1 MSQLIASSK
10 LKMVVGIGATGLSVA
25 RHLSQLGERFVMLDS
40 RLQPPCLN
48 QLKSE
53 MPDVPVALGE
63 FEIDSFDG
71 ADEIILSPGLS
82 RQIPAVQ
89 AAINLDIPVISDIEL
104 FARSA
109 SAPIIAIT
117 GSNGKSTVTTLV
129 GEMCAAA
136 GQKVGVGGNLGTPA
150 LELLDEQSELYVLEL
165 SSFQLESVYGLN
177 AEVATVLNVSPDHM
191 DRYQSLL
198 DYHQAKHR
206 IFGGA
211 RQVVVNRADKLS
223 VPLVSEKVKQWSFGV
238 DRPDFAGF
246 GLVEQDGESWLTYQ
260 FDRLMPESDLGIKGR
275 HNTSNALAALAIGSA
290 VGLPMDV
297 MLKVLREFRGLS
309 HRCQTVTELN
319 GVTYINDSKA
329 TNVGATLAAI
339 QGLSGGQGLS
349 GEQGLSGGKSLPG
362 NDDKTECKLIL
373 IAGGQ
378 AKGQDFSPLA
388 QVLVGAVKRL
398 VLLGEDAKI
407 IGDAVESVKN
417 SVDTVSVDTAYAE
430 DLTEAVKLSH
440 EIAQPGDI
448 VLLSPACASF
458 DMFSGFAERGEQFI
472 AAVSD
477 IGALQ

>member
-25 RHLSQLGERFVMLDS
+25 RHLSQLGERFVMLDT
-40 RLQPPCLN
+40 RQQPPCLA
-48 QLKSE
+48 QLKNE

-63 FEIDSFDG
+63 FDIDSFDG

-89 AAINLDIPVISDIEL
+89 AALNLDIPVISDIEL

-109 SAPIIAIT
+109 NAPIIAIT

-136 GQKVGVGGNLGTPA
+136 GKKVGVGGNLGTPA

-165 SSFQLESVYGLN
+165 SSFQLESVYSLN
-177 AEVATVLNVSPDHM
+177 AEVATVLNVSADHM
-191 DRYQSLL
+191 DRYQNLL

-211 RQVVVNRADKLS
+211 RQVVINRADKLS
-223 VPLVSEKVKQWSFGV
+223 VPLVSEKVKQWSFGI
-238 DRPDFAGF
+238 DRPDFGGF
-246 GLVEQDGESWLTYQ
+246 GLVEQDGEPWLAYQ
-260 FDRLMPESDLGIKGR
+260 FDRLMPESDLGVKGR

-290 VGLPMDV
+290 VGLPIDA
-297 MLKVLREFRGLS
+297 MLNVLREFRGLP

-339 QGLSGGQGLS
+339 QGFSGK
-349 GEQGLSGGKSLPG
+349 QGLSGGQSMDG
-362 NDDKTECKLIL
+362 GKLIL

-378 AKGQDFSPLA
+378 AKGQNFSPLA
-388 QVLVGAVKRL
+388 KALAGSVKCL

-407 IGDAVESVKN
+407 IDDALINAGVKGAVE
-417 SVDTVSVDTAYAE
+417 TAHAAN
-430 DLTEAVKLSH
+430 LTEAVELSH

-458 DMFSGFAERGEQFI
+458 DMFSGFAERGEQFV
-472 AAVSD
+472 AALRAL
-477 IGALQ
+477 GALQ

>member
-1 MSQLIASSK
+1 MGVAVTQLIASSK
-10 LKMVVGIGATGLSVA
+10 LKMVVGIGTTGLSVA
-25 RHLSQLGERFVMLDS
+25 RHLSQLGERFVMLDT
-40 RLQPPCLN
+40 RQNPPCLA

-53 MPDVPVALGE
+53 YPDVPVALGDMD
-63 FEIDSFDG
+63 IDSLEG

-82 RQIPAVQ
+82 RQMPAVQ
-89 AAINLDIPVISDIEL
+89 AAIKLDVPVISDMEL

-109 SAPIIAIT
+109 DAPIIAIT

-150 LELLDEQSELYVLEL
+150 LELLDESSELYVLEL

-177 AEVATVLNVSPDHM
+177 AEVAVVLNVSPDHM

-223 VPLVSEKVKQWSFGV
+223 VPLVSEKVKQWSFGL

-260 FDRLMPESDLGIKGR
+260 FDRLMPEPELGIKGR
-275 HNTSNALAALAIGSA
+275 HNTSNALAALALGSA
-290 VGLPMDV
+290 VGLPIET
-297 MLKVLREFRGLS
+297 MLQVLREFRGLP
-309 HRCQTVTELN
+309 HRCQTVMELN

-339 QGLSGGQGLS
+339 QGFSSSSSAGTHSAGA
-349 GEQGLSGGKSLPG
+349 
-362 NDDKTECKLIL
+362 NNLIL

-388 QVLVGAVKRL
+388 SALAGTVKQL
-398 VLLGEDAKI
+398 VLLGEDASI
-407 IGDAVESVKN
+407 ISDAVTSNAASGGVDTVYATNLTDAVELSRR
-417 SVDTVSVDTAYAE
+417 A
-430 DLTEAVKLSH
+430 AV
-440 EIAQPGDI
+440 PGDI

-458 DMFSGFAERGEQFI
+458 DMFSGFTERGDQFV
-472 AAVSD
+472 AAVE
-477 IGALQ
+477 GLR

>member
-1 MSQLIASSK
+1 MGVAVMQLIASSK
-10 LKMVVGIGATGLSVA
+10 LKMVVGIGTTGLSVA
-25 RHLSQLGERFVMLDS
+25 RHLFQLGERFVMLDT
-40 RLQPPCLN
+40 RQNPPCLA

-53 MPDVPVALGE
+53 YPDVPVALGDLDV
-63 FEIDSFDG
+63 DSLEG

-82 RQIPAVQ
+82 RQMPAVQ
-89 AAINLDIPVISDIEL
+89 AAIKLDVPVISDIEL

-109 SAPIIAIT
+109 DAPIIAIT

-150 LELLDEQSELYVLEL
+150 LELLDESSQLYVLEL

-177 AEVATVLNVSPDHM
+177 AEVAVVLNVSPDHM

-223 VPLVSEKVKQWSFGV
+223 VPLVSEKVKQWSFGL

-260 FDRLMPESDLGIKGR
+260 FDRLMPESELGIKGR
-275 HNTSNALAALAIGSA
+275 HNTSNALAALALGSA
-290 VGLPMDV
+290 VGLPIDT
-297 MLKVLREFRGLS
+297 MLQVLREFRGLP
-309 HRCQTVTELN
+309 HRCQTVMELN

-329 TNVGATLAAI
+329 TNVGATLAAM
-339 QGLSGGQGLS
+339 QGFSGS
-349 GEQGLSGGKSLPG
+349 SLVG
-362 NDDKTECKLIL
+362 SNNLIL

-378 AKGQDFSPLA
+378 AKGQDFAPLA
-388 QVLVGAVKRL
+388 PALAGTVKQL
-398 VLLGEDAKI
+398 VLLGEDASI
-407 IGDAVESVKN
+407 INDAVIS
-417 SVDTVSVDTAYAE
+417 SAASGGVDTVYATN
-430 DLTEAVKLSH
+430 LTEAVELSRR
-440 EIAQPGDI
+440 AAAPGDI

-458 DMFSGFAERGEQFI
+458 DMFSSFAERGDQFV
-472 AAVSD
+472 AAVE
-477 IGALQ
+477 GLR

>member
-1 MSQLIASSK
+1 MGVAVTQLIASSK
-10 LKMVVGIGATGLSVA
+10 LKMVVGIGTTGLSVA
-25 RHLSQLGERFVMLDS
+25 RHLSQLGERFVMLDT
-40 RLQPPCLN
+40 RQNPPCLD

-53 MPDVPVALGE
+53 YPDVPVALGDLD
-63 FEIDSFDG
+63 IDSLEG

-82 RQIPAVQ
+82 RQMPAVQ
-89 AAINLDIPVISDIEL
+89 AAIKLDVPVISDIEL

-109 SAPIIAIT
+109 DAPIIAIT

-150 LELLDEQSELYVLEL
+150 LELLDECSQLYVLEL

-177 AEVATVLNVSPDHM
+177 AEVAVVLNVSPDHM

-223 VPLVSEKVKQWSFGV
+223 VPLVSEKVKQWSFGL

-260 FDRLMPESDLGIKGR
+260 FDRLMPESELGIKGR
-275 HNTSNALAALAIGSA
+275 HNTSNALAALALGSA
-290 VGLPMDV
+290 VGLPIDT
-297 MLKVLREFRGLS
+297 MLQVLREFRGLP
-309 HRCQTVTELN
+309 HRCQTVMELN

-339 QGLSGGQGLS
+339 QGFSGGSSAGTNS
-349 GEQGLSGGKSLPG
+349 AGA
-362 NDDKTECKLIL
+362 NNLIL

-388 QVLVGAVKRL
+388 SVLAGTVKQL
-398 VLLGEDAKI
+398 VLLGEDASI
-407 IGDAVESVKN
+407 ISDAVTSN
-417 SVDTVSVDTAYAE
+417 AASGGVDTVYATN
-430 DLTEAVKLSH
+430 LTEAVELSH
-440 EIAQPGDI
+440 RAAVPGDI

-458 DMFSGFAERGEQFI
+458 DMFSGFTERGDQFV
-472 AAVSD
+472 AAVE
-477 IGALQ
+477 GLR

>member
-1 MSQLIASSK
+1 MGVAVTQLIASSK
-10 LKMVVGIGATGLSVA
+10 LKMVVGIGTTGLSVA
-25 RHLSQLGERFVMLDS
+25 RHLSQLGERFVMLDT
-40 RLQPPCLN
+40 RQNPPCLA

-53 MPDVPVALGE
+53 YPDVPVALGDMDV
-63 FEIDSFDG
+63 DSLEG

-82 RQIPAVQ
+82 RQMPAVQ
-89 AAINLDIPVISDIEL
+89 AAIKLDVPVISDIEL

-109 SAPIIAIT
+109 DAPIIAIT

-129 GEMCAAA
+129 GEMCTAA

-150 LELLDEQSELYVLEL
+150 LELLDESSQIYVLEL

-177 AEVATVLNVSPDHM
+177 AEVAVVLNVSPDHM

-223 VPLVSEKVKQWSFGV
+223 VPLVSEKVKQWSFGL
-238 DRPDFAGF
+238 DRPDFGGF
-246 GLVEQDGESWLTYQ
+246 GLLEQDGESWLTYQ
-260 FDRLMPESDLGIKGR
+260 FDRLMPESDLVIKGR
-275 HNTSNALAALAIGSA
+275 HNTSNALAALALGSA
-290 VGLPMDV
+290 VGLPIDI
-297 MLKVLREFRGLS
+297 MLQVLREFRGLP
-309 HRCQTVTELN
+309 HRCQTVIELN

-339 QGLSGGQGLS
+339 QGFSGS
-349 GEQGLSGGKSLPG
+349 SSAST
-362 NDDKTECKLIL
+362 NNLIL

-388 QVLVGAVKRL
+388 PALAGTVKQL
-398 VLLGEDAKI
+398 VLLGEDASI
-407 IGDAVESVKN
+407 INDAVIS
-417 SVDTVSVDTAYAE
+417 SASAGGVDTVYASN
-430 DLTEAVKLSH
+430 LTEAVELSQR
-440 EIAQPGDI
+440 AAVPGDI

-458 DMFSGFAERGEQFI
+458 DMFSSFAERGDQFV
-472 AAVSD
+472 AAVE
-477 IGALQ
+477 GLR

>member
-1 MSQLIASSK
+1 MGVAVTQLIASSK
-10 LKMVVGIGATGLSVA
+10 LKMVVGIGTTGLSVA
-25 RHLSQLGERFVMLDS
+25 RHLSQLGERFVMLDT
-40 RLQPPCLN
+40 RQNPPCLD

-53 MPDVPVALGE
+53 YPDVPVALGDLD
-63 FEIDSFDG
+63 IDSLEG

-82 RQIPAVQ
+82 RQMPAVQ
-89 AAINLDIPVISDIEL
+89 AAIKLDVPVISDIEL

-109 SAPIIAIT
+109 DAPIIAIT

-150 LELLDEQSELYVLEL
+150 LELLDECSQLYVLEL

-177 AEVATVLNVSPDHM
+177 AEVAVVLNVSPDHM

-223 VPLVSEKVKQWSFGV
+223 VPLVSEKVKQWSFGL

-260 FDRLMPESDLGIKGR
+260 FDRLMPESELGIKGR
-275 HNTSNALAALAIGSA
+275 HNTSNALAALALGSA
-290 VGLPMDV
+290 VGLPIDT
-297 MLKVLREFRGLS
+297 MLQVLREFRGLP
-309 HRCQTVTELN
+309 HRCQTVMELN

-339 QGLSGGQGLS
+339 QGFSGGSSAGT
-349 GEQGLSGGKSLPG
+349 
-362 NDDKTECKLIL
+362 NNLIL

-378 AKGQDFSPLA
+378 AKGQDFAPLA
-388 QVLVGAVKRL
+388 PALAGTVKQL
-398 VLLGEDAKI
+398 VLLGEDASI
-407 IGDAVESVKN
+407 INDAVIS
-417 SVDTVSVDTAYAE
+417 SAASGGVDTVYATN
-430 DLTEAVKLSH
+430 LTEAVELSRR
-440 EIAQPGDI
+440 AAAPGDI

-458 DMFSGFAERGEQFI
+458 DMFSSFSERGDQFV
-472 AAVSD
+472 AAVE
-477 IGALQ
+477 GLR